1 MNRDKTTLYTLSA
14 SYLGVALL
22 GCFVTNFTVRS
33 VFLALFTLLAAL
45 AVFLLIK
52 KRSILELPRR
62 QVAVVMAAVAIIS
75 LMAYFLTGLRFGF
88 YRVPVSPS
96 FLWQYILPLGLT
108 VISAEIAR
116 SIFAAQK
123 DRLVSALCWLSMVLL
138 DVLMLTEGRV
148 TSDYEHFVD
157 GLGLV
162 WLPALSA
169 NVLYHYLSGRYGAL
183 PNIAYRLIILLY
195 PYVVPF
201 APQMSDAL
209 LAFARIFLPMGILL
223 LIHTL
228 YTPKV
233 FVETM
238 RKRRIQSAL
247 TAVFTIAALLFVM
260 LISGQFRYKAL
271 VVATQ

>member
-1 MNRDKTTLYTLSA
+1 
-14 SYLGVALL
+14 
-22 GCFVTNFTVRS
+22 
-33 VFLALFTLLAAL
+33 
-45 AVFLLIK
+45 
-52 KRSILELPRR
+52 
-62 QVAVVMAAVAIIS
+62 
-75 LMAYFLTGLRFGF
+75 
-88 YRVPVSPS
+88 
-96 FLWQYILPLGLT
+96 
-108 VISAEIAR
+108 
-116 SIFAAQK
+116 
-123 DRLVSALCWLSMVLL
+123 MVLL

-271 VVATQ
+271 VVATESMAGAIDKGDAVIYEKYDDQYIQKEQIIVFERNDATIIHRVKDIKKINGQMRYFTKGDANEGMDSGYITDENVVGIINLKIKYVGYPTIWVRSLFE